1 MIKINKKIKNEL
13 SLVFILVAV
22 LAVVWIFSSFVEV
35 VSSDVSQ
42 YLADGQSHMRLEYNI
57 NAAKES
63 YEKALSVDPKNKIA
77 LYSLARIYGLTGEY
91 DKAFSVIDTYKQ
103 AYPEETRIYYVAGLA
118 YAFDGNLYQAEME
131 FQSFIDSGISNWAG
145 YLDLAWVHFRQGDFD
160 RAQARLEEAIG
171 LFGDNVWLNTSLGA
185 AYIAQGEN
193 ELAEEVLTTASAQL
207 KKLTKEEWANNY
219 SFNNPDNFEA
229 EMAQMRDVVNLNLSL
244 AKGSENTIGVAKAL
258 SSSFIGVSPQGY
270 TKGIAVA
277 ACGESDSCSTVTCFS
292 GQNAC
297 GNVEVGSYQSCTISG
312 DSACSASVPPNPSGY
327 GNTCFKT
334 NSCGNTS
341 SGTIGCDGLCGATPP
356 GTSCDTFAPSISSG
370 VCTVGVLRAFNITA
384 IDPEGDNIHFA
395 IDWNND
401 GQTDQLAPTEG
412 YSASGS
418 VQTVGNTFSTA
429 GVKTI
434 RVRTEDEG
442 GAVSPFVSH
451 TFVCSEGDKSAL
463 LSGGDESSGGSGGGG
478 VDGALV
484 ADPLLVRSGNNTTL
498 IWATEGVDSC
508 TVTGTNGDSFT
519 GTSATRSSSAITSAT
534 TFTLSCDGGAV
545 TDSVLVNVVPI
556 FQEI

>member
-1 MIKINKKIKNEL
+1 MNKISKNLKKEL
-13 SLVFILVAV
+13 ILLALLVGSLI
-22 LAVVWIFSSFVEV
+22 IIGNFSST
-35 VSSDVSQ
+35 SKN
-42 YLADGQSHMRLEYNI
+42 LADANRYIKSGLENI
-57 NAAKES
+57 TINYDIKAAQNSFEM
-63 YEKALSVDPKNKIA
+63 ALSVDPKNKIA

-91 DKAFSVIDTYKQ
+91 AKAFSVIEDYKL
-103 AYPEETRIYYVAGLA
+103 AYPDEKRIYYVAGLA
-118 YAFDGNLYQAEME
+118 YAFDGNLYQAEIE
-131 FQSFIDSGISNWAG
+131 FQNFVDFGISSWAG

-160 RAQARLEEAIG
+160 RAQARLEEAIA

-193 ELAEEVLTTASAQL
+193 ELAEEVLTTASEQL
-207 KKLTKEEWANNY
+207 NELTKEEWANNY
-219 SFNNPDNFEA
+219 SFNNPENFEA
-229 EMAQMRDVVNLNLSL
+229 EMAQMRDVVELNLSI
-244 AKGSENTIGVAKAL
+244 AMESKNTIGVAKAL

-312 DSACSASVPPNPSGY
+312 DSACSASVPSNPSGY

-384 IDPEGDNIHFA
+384 IDPEGDNIQFA

-442 GAVSPFVSH
+442 GAVSQFISH

-463 LSGGDESSGGSGGGG
+463 LSGEDGSGDGGGG
-478 VDGALV
+478 GSVDGALV

-519 GTSATRSSSAITSAT
+519 GTSATRSSSAVTSAT

-545 TDSVLVNVVPI
+545 TDSVLVNVVPV